1 MNDWFLMTSI
11 DSLIN
16 NNWIITIQIT
26 CIFIFIWS
34 VFLNWRALQLRDKS
48 VLSIALNI
56 LWVKMTE
63 NNYKKSLRH
72 IIEGTIDLIAG
83 SAGNQTNDL
92 N

>member
-1 MNDWFLMTSI
+1 
-11 DSLIN
+11 
-16 NNWIITIQIT
+16 
-26 CIFIFIWS
+26 
-34 VFLNWRALQLRDKS
+34 
-48 VLSIALNI
+48 
-56 LWVKMTE
+56 MTE